1 MRRKNVGKLLIL
13 YLSHKNVFCFH
24 FVIANLDVCLL
35 LSREGG
41 APKTRSKRNNNN
53 KTQKLK
59 MSKHFSMYFWRLFR
73 QNAFDNIFFFSN
85 SSIWIPEESFD
96 VFTNFFELLLPTK
109 MSLVKRFFY
118 SQEFFWII
126 YCRRIFNFHEL
137 SSQNSIFVHRLFSR
151 FFFCEFWNFGIFH
164 IFHIFKS

>member
-1 MRRKNVGKLLIL
+1 MRRKNVGKLLIP

-73 QNAFDNIFFFSN
+73 QNAFDNIFFF
-85 SSIWIPEESFD
+85 E
-96 VFTNFFELLLPTK
+96 FFNMDSGRIFRCFHEFFRIVIAHGNVIGK
-109 MSLVKRFFY
+109 AFFY
-118 SQEFFWII
+118 SQEFFWIL
-126 YCRRIFNFHEL
+126 YSLLIFNFHDL
-137 SSQNSIFVHRLFSR
+137 SNQNPIGVPRLFWPIWEFSIF
-151 FFFCEFWNFGIFH
+151 
-164 IFHIFKS
+164 